1 MDANIMKKHK
11 IFETQRAPG
20 FLFDALSK
28 AYSVRTNKVIKPFNL
43 TATEWPVLDQIYLH
57 KGINQKELAQY
68 CLKDPSTIVKTLD
81 HLEKKGLIVR
91 QPDEKDRRA
100 FKIIITEKGIS
111 CRQEAYQATRE
122 LFEKVTETLSQNDI
136 DQLYDICI
144 RIFIYLQELD
154 QQKTPH

>member
-1 MDANIMKKHK
+1 M
-11 IFETQRAPG
+11 Q
-20 FLFDALSK
+20 
-28 AYSVRTNKVIKPFNL
+28 TNKVFKPFNL
-43 TATEWPVLDQIYLH
+43 TATKWPVLDQIYLH

-68 CLKDPSTIVKTLD
+68 SLKDPSTIVKTLD

-144 RIFIYLQELD
+144 RIFIALQELD
-154 QQKTPH
+154 QQKNPH